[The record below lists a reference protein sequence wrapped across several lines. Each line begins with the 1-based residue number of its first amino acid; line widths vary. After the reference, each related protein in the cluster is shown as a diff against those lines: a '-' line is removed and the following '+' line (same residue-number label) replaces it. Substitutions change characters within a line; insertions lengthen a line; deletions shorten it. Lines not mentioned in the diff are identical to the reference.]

1 MSLEAAAGEVAER
14 LLAQEFVE
22 VIAHHDADGI
32 ASASIVCH
40 ALLRADVR
48 FQLKIRQK
56 IPFDELQ
63 ETGAV
68 LLCDFGSAYETL
80 PPDMMVIDH
89 HVPRFEGGYQVNP
102 RLHGIDG
109 DRELS
114 SAGAAYMVAQH
125 MGENRDLAGLALV
138 GMIGDD
144 QECTGKNQEICS
156 DGMANGFV
164 VPHRGFRLPGRDLTE
179 QLFMAL
185 SPHLTG
191 ISGEEAS
198 VEELVAGCTREGK
211 PDLPTLLSAVILTA
225 MPGMSCEAAER
236 LYGDTYELE
245 RELFHDAH
253 TLAAIVEACGQAG
266 FGGLGASLCLRDP
279 ARIDEAWEVARSYR
293 MQVIEAL
300 RSARRLDEGAAVFEV
315 DNPAVTGAVADAL
328 AHDHVQK
335 SPVAVLARSGE
346 NCRISARRPPGLDL
360 DMDGMIR
367 TLADSCG
374 GTGGGHPSRAGATIP
389 ASALECFTR
398 GILEA
403 GSS

>member
-32 ASASIVCH
+32 ASASIICQ
-40 ALLRADVR
+40 ALLRANVR
-48 FQLKIRQK
+48 FQLKIRQR

-63 ETGAV
+63 ETGTT
-68 LLCDFGSAYETL
+68 LLCDFGSAYEAL
-80 PPDMMVIDH
+80 SPGVMVIDH
-89 HVPRFEGGYQVNP
+89 HVPRFEGSYHVNP

-109 DRELS
+109 DRDLS
-114 SAGAAYMVAQH
+114 SAGAAYIVAQH
-125 MGENRDLAGLALV
+125 MGENRDLAGLALA

-156 DGMANGFV
+156 DGMANGFI

-185 SPHLTG
+185 SPHLNG

-198 VEELVAGCTREGK
+198 VEELVAGCTRDGK
-211 PDLPTLLSAVILTA
+211 PDLATLLSAVILTA
-225 MPGMSCEAAER
+225 MPGMSCEAAGR

-279 ARIDEAWEVARSYR
+279 TRIDEAWEVARSYR
-293 MQVIEAL
+293 MQAIAAIG
-300 RSARRLDEGAAVFEV
+300 SARRLDADAPVFEV
-315 DNPAVTGAVADAL
+315 DNPAVTGTVADAL
-328 AHDHVQK
+328 ARDHVQK
-335 SPVAVLARSGE
+335 RPVAVFARSGE
-346 NCRISARRPPGLDL
+346 ICRISARRPPGLDV

-367 TLADSCG
+367 TLAAACG

-389 ASALECFTR
+389 AGAVDCFTK

-403 GSS
+403 GPA